1 MHLYMIKNAEQ
12 TWTATHDMLLPLLS
26 EERQKKVLRY
36 RFDSDKILSL
46 YAGVLTRLA
55 LMRELSCSN
64 DQLAFTQTDRKK
76 PRLLPAPTHPYPVD
90 FSFSHTRQAVLL
102 GVTKKG
108 QIGVD
113 IEQIQSA
120 PFRIMPSVFHPAEIT
135 YVEQAPDT
143 KKNHHF
149 YEIWT
154 RKEAYAK
161 CLGTGLSKELT
172 SINTLASPIKEALYS
187 WTMENYMCSVCV
199 KK

>member
-12 TWTATHDMLLPLLS
+12 AWTDAHDMLLPLLS

-102 GVTKKG
+102 GVTEKG

-120 PFRIMPSVFHPAEIT
+120 PLRIMPSVFSFFHAVPL
-135 YVEQAPDT
+135 
-143 KKNHHF
+143 KKRCF
-149 YEIWT
+149 LSGDL
-154 RKEAYAK
+154 RSFVG
-161 CLGTGLSKELT
+161 LGGDHALFFRY
-172 SINTLASPIKEALYS
+172 TLFGALFGF
-187 WTMENYMCSVCV
+187 VIFPFLG
-199 KK
+199 